1 MKILAQKIA
10 WINQEM
16 MVCAEF
22 VVESQI
28 LILFFSLKYIG
39 IQEVGK
45 PSIEQKSIAPN
56 FPEKE
61 ELELK
66 LFEEQENKGEKEI

>member
-10 WINQEM
+10 WMNQEM

-22 VVESQI
+22 VVKSQI
-28 LILFFSLKYIG
+28 LILFFFFKYIG

-45 PSIEQKSIAPN
+45 HSIEQKSMAPHLH
-56 FPEKE
+56 EKE